1 MDRMVHTNTDRKDLA
16 AGRIAHRSYAN
27 SFENII
33 REGTSCSPFEAKV
46 IANKAIEVFRLDEF
60 NDDHKLQPGQMIWRA
75 IRETEPVGKP
85 LKECVYDE
93 IRLTIHN
100 LEEDPEIRR
109 QYGHSAKRQ
118 QQILRISTEA
128 YEQGTLLT
136 QDDLGMLLDCDV
148 TTIQD
153 DMKKLQAKLGILV
166 PTRGN
171 KKDIGP
177 GVTHREKAISLFLE
191 GKDQVA
197 ISREMSHSL
206 KAVERYIHGFAR
218 VVYAQTQTGN
228 NLSTALIVGLSV
240 ATVNKY
246 LNLKEKYHAT
256 PEYKARVEEIEAVG
270 TQFWQCEDA
279 KKKLG
284 QKKRG
289 PK

>member
-1 MDRMVHTNTDRKDLA
+1 MVQTTADRKDLSNE
-16 AGRIAHRSYAN
+16 RIAHRSYAN

-33 REGTSCSPFEAKV
+33 REGTSCSSFEAKV
-46 IANKAIEVFRLDEF
+46 IANKAIEVFRLDEY
-60 NDDHKLQPGQMIWRA
+60 NEDYKLQPGQMIWRA
-75 IRETEPVGKP
+75 IRESEPVGKP
-85 LKECVYDE
+85 LKECVFEE
-93 IRLTIHN
+93 IRLTMHN
-100 LEEDPEIRR
+100 LEEDREILR
-109 QYGHSAKRQ
+109 QHGHSAKRQ
-118 QQILRISTEA
+118 QQILRITSEA
-128 YEQGTLLT
+128 FEQGTLLT
-136 QDDLGMLLDCDV
+136 QEDLATLLDCDV
-148 TTIQD
+148 TTIQS
-153 DMKKLQAKLGILV
+153 DMKRLQTKLGILV

-177 GVTHREKAISLFLE
+177 GITHREKAISLFLE

-197 ISREMSHSL
+197 IAREMTHSL
-206 KAVERYIHGFAR
+206 TAVERYIHGFAR

-246 LNLKEKYHAT
+246 LNLKEKYKAT
-256 PEYKARVEEIEAVG
+256 PAYKDRVEEIEAVG

-284 QKKRG
+284 QKRKE